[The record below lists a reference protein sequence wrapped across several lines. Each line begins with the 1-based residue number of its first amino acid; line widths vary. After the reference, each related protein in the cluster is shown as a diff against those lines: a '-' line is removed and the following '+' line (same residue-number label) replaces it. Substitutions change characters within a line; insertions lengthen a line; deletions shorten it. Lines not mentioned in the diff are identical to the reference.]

1 MRDNFIRC
9 AAVSPDVTVADPL
22 ANELS
27 IKAYMDEAA
36 KNNVSVLVF
45 PELCLTGYTCNDL
58 FYRIHFL
65 RTLLTQ

>member
-45 PELCLTGYTCNDL
+45 PELCLTGRLKIGRASC
-58 FYRIHFL
+58 RE
-65 RTLLTQ
+65 RV

>member
-45 PELCLTGYTCNDL
+45 PELCLTGYTS
-58 FYRIHFL
+58 
-65 RTLLTQ
+65 

>member
-36 KNNVSVLVF
+36 KIMFRFWYFPNFVLQDTHVTIF
-45 PELCLTGYTCNDL
+45 